1 MLPVASALAQP
12 EFAEE
17 QPQFAGP
24 DFAEEQPH
32 TPRPVF
38 VQNQPQTPPTVFA
51 GNQPQRT
58 HVSTSNQSQA
68 IVGDIISN
76 TALAEWD
83 SGSQRLSRP
92 SNTVDIPVEALPPTP
107 PKITLYHFANPP
119 GATQENLPPTVC
131 VGSGG
136 NQPVELRGAFA
147 GTNTSPASLMP
158 ATAIRAGEPLVI
170 SVEFASKNTNPG
182 AIDSFEV
189 TITTAIGDEERIIL
203 TETAVNSGR
212 FVGMINTSA
221 VPPNPVQRDC
231 VLSVRP
237 GDTLSV
243 DLDDSV
249 NGNDIGIGTVDI
261 LIDPFGLAF
270 DSGDGVPVNG
280 TRITIVDAVT
290 GQPAEVFGD
299 DGVSAF
305 PSTVV
310 AGTTVTDTSGQ
321 TYDFTAGFYRF
332 PFLRAGDYRLL
343 VQPPAPYT
351 HPSVAT
357 PTEIAQLTRPDGGQ
371 FVIADGS
378 YGGIIT
384 LLDPAPVRIDIP
396 LDRPGGTLQLSKVT
410 STEQAMPGDVVQ
422 YRVQVSNPDRLR
434 NSGPI
439 TISDTLPSAMRLRSN
454 SVRYQGVSVTPAVQP
469 NGQVFSV
476 SLPPLAGGESG
487 LLTYLAEVRQD
498 ARPGNAINLASA
510 RDNRGAVS
518 ETADAAVRITRD
530 GISERFTLIGRI
542 TEGGC
547 LVDPRKAPGIAGVR
561 VMLQDGT
568 YTVTDKD
575 GRYHFEGLIPGIHV
589 VQVDPTSFP
598 LDQKPVDCARN
609 TRSAGSAISRFVE
622 GRGGS
627 LKRADFRA
635 VKTAPRDPLYK
646 DAKPLPTA
654 ASDAEAAGADK
665 DWFAGEEPG
674 IGFVF
679 PETDHNPRVK
689 AIRVAVKHGK
699 THKVKLSL
707 NGKPV
712 GVLNYDGKKKNA
724 DRSIY
729 VSVWRGVEIE
739 EGDNKLVAHVID
751 NFGKEVKTL
760 EHNVHFSSAPMQ
772 AQLLKAQSVLVADGV
787 TRPRIAVRLTDRSGK
802 PIQHGSVGDFQVSA
816 PYMPAVEVD
825 AQQANQLSG
834 LERAAPVW
842 RVIGDDGIAYIEL
855 EPTTASGSL
864 SIGFNF
870 ADGEVK
876 RAQRVET
883 WLDPGNRPWTV
894 VGFAAGT
901 IGFNK
906 LEEGLEDLDTGEDN
920 LNVDGRVALYAKGR
934 VTGKWL
940 LTLAYDTDKKEDET
954 RFGGVIDPRRYYTI
968 YADRAE
974 QRYDAASVRRL
985 YLKLERPQFYALFGD
1000 YNTSIDQPQLSRYNR
1015 AYNGIK
1021 AEYKND
1027 QVHLQA
1033 FGSDTPY
1040 RFRRE
1045 EIQGTGLTGPYA
1057 LASRDILANSETI
1070 TLETRDRLRSDR
1082 IVERKQLI
1090 RHIDYDIDYLAGTL
1104 RFREP
1109 VLSRNSGLNPQFII
1123 AEYEVFGVGER
1134 VNNAGGRA
1142 KWQTKDEKLQIGAT
1156 AIHDETDQS
1165 KTDLVGADITFRPG
1179 TGTEIRAEFARSDS
1193 EAKPGTGGAST
1204 KGAVAWLVEAEHH
1217 DENFD
1222 VLAYVKHTD
1231 GGFGVGQINQG
1242 EIGTRKYGID
1252 GRVRINDNLTVSALG
1267 YQEDYLQSGAR
1278 RRAASAEIEY
1288 RTGDTTLR
1296 AGLTHANDKLDDGST
1311 NKSTLAKIGGSQ
1323 KLFNDKLELTA
1334 QTEFA
1339 IGGEDESIDFPE
1351 RHTVGARYAIHKDI
1365 QLVGSYEIAK
1375 GENIDAR
1382 TARIGFDI
1390 APWAGGRITAS
1401 ANQQDVTEY
1410 GPRTFAA
1417 YGLAQSFKVSDKWSL
1432 DFTLDGN
1439 KTLGGVDRDD
1449 ILNPLQPAA
1458 SGGFLGSDN
1467 TLTEDFTAITA
1478 GATYRGDKWS
1488 WTGRAEYRDGDTTNR
1503 YGFNSAILRNIG
1515 EGRAVGGLVSWFKA
1529 DQTGGASTTTAQA
1542 ELSWAHRPSDSQWS
1556 FLNKAE
1562 YRYDSIKN
1570 AIAGLP
1576 GPIGGASLNISGDAK
1591 SRRIINSF
1599 SINYTPIDERDYDDG
1614 RPNEFIERGEY
1625 SAFIGIRHVSDRFG
1639 ADDVEGW
1646 SAVLGGDFRFDLSD
1660 VADIGAA
1667 GTVRI
1672 GQGGRNI
1679 AYSGGPVL
1687 TVTPFDNANISL
1699 GYNIVGFNDRDF
1711 EESRYTRS
1719 GAYVTFKL
1727 KFDQESLAGFK
1738 F

>member
-1 MLPVASALAQP
+1 MLPAASALAQT
-12 EFAEE
+12 
-17 QPQFAGP
+17 AGG
-24 DFAEEQPH
+24 
-32 TPRPVF
+32 T
-38 VQNQPQTPPTVFA
+38 
-51 GNQPQRT
+51 
-58 HVSTSNQSQA
+58 
-68 IVGDIISN
+68 IISN

-83 SGSQRLSRP
+83 AGSQRLSKP
-92 SNTVDIPVEALPPTP
+92 SNTVDIPVEAPPPSP
-107 PKITLYHFANPP
+107 PKIELYHFANPP
-119 GATQENLPPTVC
+119 GAKQENLPPTVC

-136 NQPVELRGAFA
+136 NQTVQLKGAFA
-147 GTNTSPASLMP
+147 GISTSPASLMP

-170 SVEFASKNTNPG
+170 SLEYAAQNTDPG
-182 AIDSFEV
+182 AVEQFEV

-221 VPPNPVQRDC
+221 VPPDPVKRDC

-237 GDTLSV
+237 GDQLMV
-243 DLDDSV
+243 DLDDTRT
-249 NGNDIGIGTVDI
+249 GGDIGVGTVDI
-261 LIDPFGLAF
+261 LIDPFGVAF
-270 DSGDGVPVNG
+270 DSGDGVPVDG

-290 GQPAEVFGD
+290 GQPAQVFGD

-310 AGTTVTDTSGQ
+310 AGSTVTDSSGQ

-332 PFLRAGDYRLL
+332 PFLPPGDYRLI
-343 VQPPAPYT
+343 VQPPAPYE

-357 PTEIAQLTRPDGGQ
+357 PSEIALLTRPDGGS

-384 LLDPAPVRIDIP
+384 LIDPAPVRIDIP
-396 LDRPGGTLQLSKVT
+396 LDRPGGALQITKVT
-410 STEQAMPGDVVQ
+410 STTSAMPGDVVQ
-422 YRVQVSNPDRLR
+422 YRIQVRNPDRLR
-434 NSGPI
+434 NSGPV
-439 TISDTLPSAMRLRSN
+439 TVTDRLPSVMRLRLN
-454 SVRYQGVSVTPAVQP
+454 SVRYQGISVVPDVAPDGQNFSVTLPA
-469 NGQVFSV
+469 
-476 SLPPLAGGESG
+476 LAAGGSG

-518 ETADAAVRITRD
+518 DTVDAAIRIVRD
-530 GISERFTLIGRI
+530 GISERFTLIGRV

-547 LVDPRKAPGIAGVR
+547 LVDPRKAKGIAGVR

-589 VQVDPTSFP
+589 VQVDPSSFP
-598 LDQKPVDCARN
+598 LDQKPIDCARN
-609 TRSAGSAISRFVE
+609 TRSAGSAISRWVE
-622 GRGGS
+622 GRGGA
-627 LKRADFRA
+627 LKQADFRA
-635 VKTAPRDPLYK
+635 VKTAPREALNKNIAPM
-646 DAKPLPTA
+646 PTA
-654 ASDAEAAGADK
+654 PSDAEAAGANT
-665 DWFAGEEPG
+665 DWFAGQEPG
-674 IGFVF
+674 IGFLF
-679 PETDHNPRVK
+679 PGTDHNPRVK
-689 AIRVAVKHGK
+689 AIRVAVKHGNGQ
-699 THKVKLSL
+699 KVELSV

-712 GVLNYDGKKKNA
+712 SMLNYDGKKKSA
-724 DRSIY
+724 DRKMFA
-729 VSVWRGVEIE
+729 SVWRGVNIE
-739 EGDNKLVAHVID
+739 DGNNKLVARVLDTAGNVI
-751 NFGKEVKTL
+751 ETV
-760 EHNVHFSSAPMQ
+760 EHNVYFARPPMQ
-772 AQLLKAQSVLVADGV
+772 ARLIKEKSVLVADGV
-787 TRPRIAVRLTDRSGK
+787 TRPRIAVRLTDRAGK
-802 PIQHGSVGDFQVSA
+802 PIQHGAVGDFSVSA
-816 PYMPAVEVD
+816 PYLPAVDVD

-842 RVIGDDGIAYIEL
+842 RVIGDDGVAYIEL

-864 SIGFNF
+864 SVEFNF
-870 ADGEVK
+870 ADGEVR

-906 LEEGLEDLDTGEDN
+906 LEAGLEDLVSDDDQ
-920 LNVDGRVALYAKGR
+920 LNVDGRIALYAKGR

-940 LTLAYDTDKKEDET
+940 MTLAYDSDKEEDQS
-954 RFGGVIDPRRYYTI
+954 RLSGVIDPRRYYTI

-974 QRYDAASVRRL
+974 QRYDASSIRRL

-1000 YNTSIDQPQLSRYNR
+1000 YNTGIDEPELARYNR
-1015 AYNGIK
+1015 AYNGVK
-1021 AEYKND
+1021 AEYRND
-1027 QVHLQA
+1027 QLHLQA
-1033 FGSDTPY
+1033 FGADTPF

-1045 EIQGTGLTGPYA
+1045 EIQGNGLTGPYA
-1057 LASRDILANSETI
+1057 LATRDILANSERITI
-1070 TLETRDRLRSDR
+1070 ETRDRLRSDR

-1109 VLSRNSGLNPQFII
+1109 ILSRDSGLNPQFII
-1123 AEYEVFGVGER
+1123 AEYEVFGIGKR
-1134 VNNAGGRA
+1134 VANAGGRA
-1142 KWQTKDEKLQIGAT
+1142 KWTSKDAKLQIAAT

-1165 KTDLVGADITFRPG
+1165 KTDLVGADIIFRPG
-1179 TGTEIRAEFARSDS
+1179 TGTEIRAEFAGSTS
-1193 EAKPGTGGAST
+1193 KAKAGSGGTGVDGA
-1204 KGAVAWLVEAEHH
+1204 KAWLVEAQHH
-1217 DENFD
+1217 DEKFD

-1231 GGFGVGQINQG
+1231 AGFGVGQINRG
-1242 EIGTRKYGID
+1242 EIGTRKFGID
-1252 GRVRINDNLTVSALG
+1252 GRVRISENLTLSAIA
-1267 YQEDYLQSGAR
+1267 YQEDYLQSDAR

-1288 RTGDTTLR
+1288 RSGDTTMR
-1296 AGLTHANDKLDDGST
+1296 AGITHANDRLNDGSV
-1311 NKSTLAKIGGSQ
+1311 NKSTIAKLGGSQ
-1323 KLFNDKLELTA
+1323 KLFDGKLELNG

-1339 IGGEDESIDFPE
+1339 IGGEDSSIDFPA
-1351 RHTVGARYAIHKDI
+1351 RHRIGARYAINNDI
-1365 QLVGSYEIAK
+1365 QVVGSYEIAK

-1382 TARIGFDI
+1382 TARVGFDI

-1401 ANQQDVTEY
+1401 ANQQNITEY
-1410 GPRTFAA
+1410 GPRSFAA
-1417 YGLAQSFKVSDKWSL
+1417 YGLAQSFKIDEKWSL

-1439 KTLGGVDRDD
+1439 KTIGGVQRSDV
-1449 ILNPLQPAA
+1449 LNPLQPVA

-1467 TLTEDFTAITA
+1467 TLTEDFTAVTA
-1478 GATYRGDKWS
+1478 GATYHGDKWS
-1488 WTGRAEYRDGDTTNR
+1488 WTGRAEFRDGETTNR
-1503 YGFNSAILRNIG
+1503 YGFNTAILRQIG

-1529 DQTGGASTTTAQA
+1529 KQIGGATTTTAQA
-1542 ELSWAHRPSDSQWS
+1542 EISWAHRPADSQWA
-1556 FLNKAE
+1556 FLNKTE
-1562 YRYDSIKN
+1562 YRFDSVKN
-1570 AIAGLP
+1570 AVAGTP
-1576 GPIGGASLNISGDAK
+1576 GPIGGASLTINGNAR

-1599 SINYTPIDERDYDDG
+1599 SVNYTPIHDREYDDG
-1614 RPNEFIERGEY
+1614 RPTEFIERGEY

-1639 ADDVEGW
+1639 EDDVEGW
-1646 SAVLGGDFRFDLSD
+1646 SAVVGGDLRFDLSD

-1672 GQGGRNI
+1672 GQGARNI
-1679 AYSGGPVL
+1679 AYSGGPVI
-1687 TVTPFDNANISL
+1687 TVTPFKNANVSL
-1699 GYNIVGFNDRDF
+1699 GYNIVGFEDRDF